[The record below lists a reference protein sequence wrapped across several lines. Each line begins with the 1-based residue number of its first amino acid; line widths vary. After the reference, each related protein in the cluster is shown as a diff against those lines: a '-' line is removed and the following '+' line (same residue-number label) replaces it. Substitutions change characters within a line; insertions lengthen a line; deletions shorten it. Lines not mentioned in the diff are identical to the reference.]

1 MYTWTS
7 LLHDLLQHGFGYNT
21 DHSWT
26 LNGLILLNIV
36 TFYSSYNMDWIANTG
51 IVLDPNNSVIK
62 RLSDLVIVI
71 VYTNMQISKTEQ
83 VQ

>member
-7 LLHDLLQHGFGYNT
+7 LLHDLLQHGFGYNM

-26 LNGLILLNIV
+26 LNGLILLYFV
-36 TFYSSYNMDWIANTG
+36 TFYSNSSYNMDWTANTD

-62 RLSDLVIVI
+62 RLSDLV
-71 VYTNMQISKTEQ
+71 
-83 VQ
+83 